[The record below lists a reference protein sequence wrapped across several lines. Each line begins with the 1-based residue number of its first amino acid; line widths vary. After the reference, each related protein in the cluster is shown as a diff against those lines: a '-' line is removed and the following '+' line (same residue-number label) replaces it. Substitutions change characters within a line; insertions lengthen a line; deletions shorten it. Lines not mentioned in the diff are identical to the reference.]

1 MKVPPVN
8 FDNID
13 TVLLDLDGT
22 LLDLHFDNH
31 FWLEYVPQC
40 YAKKHALPPEQAH
53 AFLMERYTALR
64 GTLEWYCVDFWTR
77 ELGLDIE
84 QLKREVAHKIAV
96 HPFVHD
102 FLQSLRR
109 LGKRVILV
117 TNAHR
122 VSLDIK
128 MEKTELTDYFD
139 RIVVSHD
146 LNMAKEE
153 DGFWQKLQ
161 QVEPYAPSRT
171 LLIDDNHEVL
181 ACAEKYGITHL
192 LAIHR
197 PDSRG
202 GELHHDRYHVL
213 KSFEEILF

>member
-1 MKVPPVN
+1 MALPN
-8 FDNID
+8 LTEIT

-31 FWLEYVPQC
+31 FWLEYVPVC
-40 YAKKHALPPEQAH
+40 YANHHHIPLDEAH
-53 AFLMERYTALR
+53 TILMQRYSDVR
-64 GTLEWYCVDFWTR
+64 GSLDWYCVEFWTR

-102 FLQSLRR
+102 FLQSARDH
-109 LGKRVILV
+109 GKHVVLV
-117 TNAHR
+117 TNAHPA
-122 VSLDIK
+122 SLDIK
-128 MEKTELTDYFD
+128 MEKTELVDYFD
-139 RIVVSHD
+139 RIVTSHQ
-146 LNMAKEE
+146 LGLAKEQ
-153 DGFWQKLQ
+153 DGFWEKLQ
-161 QVEPYAPSRT
+161 AIESYDPEAT

-181 ACAEKYGITHL
+181 ECAERFGIKHL

-202 GELHHDRYHVL
+202 EDKSHERYHAL
-213 KSFEEILF
+213 RSFEEITL

>member
-1 MKVPPVN
+1 MPLPDLK
-8 FDNID
+8 DID

-31 FWLEYVPQC
+31 FWLEYVPVC
-40 YAKKHALPPEQAH
+40 YSKQHQMPLQQAH
-53 AFLMERYTALR
+53 QILMQRYNEVR
-64 GTLEWYCVDFWTR
+64 GSLDWYCVEFWTR

-102 FLQSLRR
+102 FLQSARKQ
-109 LGKRVILV
+109 GKHVVLV
-117 TNAHR
+117 TNAHPA
-122 VSLDIK
+122 SLTIK
-128 MEKTELTDYFD
+128 MEKTELVDYFD
-139 RIVVSHD
+139 RIVTSHE
-146 LNMAKEE
+146 LGLAKEE

-161 QVEPYAPSRT
+161 TIESYDPGRT

-181 ACAEKYGITHL
+181 ECAERYGIRHL

-197 PDSRG
+197 PDSKG
-202 GELHHDRYHVL
+202 DEKSHDRYHLL
-213 KSFEEILF
+213 KSFEEIVI